1 VTRLDFALL
10 VTLNGSLN
18 PSAICSCSAPP
29 GGDEDNMA
37 HKITEDCLACGAC
50 VDECPN
56 EAISEGDDIYVI
68 DPDLCDDC
76 GTCVEACPSEAII
89 PG

>member
-1 VTRLDFALL
+1 MA
-10 VTLNGSLN
+10 GN
-18 PSAICSCSAPP
+18 PSTPRVRGVP
-29 GGDEDNMA
+29 TGGDWNYMA
-37 HKITEDCLACGAC
+37 HIITDDCLACGAC

-56 EAISEGDDIYVI
+56 DAISEGTDIYII
-68 DPDLCDDC
+68 DPELCDDC

>member
-1 VTRLDFALL
+1 
-10 VTLNGSLN
+10 
-18 PSAICSCSAPP
+18 
-29 GGDEDNMA
+29 MA
-37 HKITEDCLACGAC
+37 HIITEDCLACGAC

-56 EAISEGDDIYVI
+56 EAISEGTDIYVI
-68 DPDLCDDC
+68 DPELCDDC